1 MKSDQG
7 GNRITRWRQNLLT
20 YEPYMEI
27 KYTKAEKNQY
37 ADALSRMM
45 NENTAAAA

>member
-1 MKSDQG
+1 MKSDEG
-7 GNRITRWRQNLLT
+7 GRRITKWRQNLSV

-27 KYTKAEKNQY
+27 KYTKAEKNQH